1 MSIDWNRIA
10 RLHSHVL
17 ALLLAFL
24 SDLEG
29 EKIVRALVV
38 VVFVDALIVVS
49 LNSQVHLIWQ
59 RRG

>member
-1 MSIDWNRIA
+1 LIS
-10 RLHSHVL
+10 VF
-17 ALLLAFL
+17 AFL

-38 VVFVDALIVVS
+38 VVFVDALIVAS